1 MNDKELISYR
11 LRMLRNKKFTQSE
24 LAQRLGVTTASVS
37 KYELGEV
44 TPDIEKLKRYCY
56 IFNVSLDYIV
66 GLSEN
71 SNETIKPIE
80 YTPDELELLELF
92 KQLPDKYK
100 YEVKGYIKGIISSN
114 N

>member
-1 MNDKELISYR
+1 MDRYIIAKH
-11 LRMLRNKKFTQSE
+11 LRMLRDKKFTQAE

-37 KYELGEV
+37 KYEIGEV
-44 TPDIEKLKRYCY
+44 IPDIEKLTRYCS
-56 IFNVSLDYIV
+56 IFNVSLDFIV

-71 SNETIKPIE
+71 SEETVRPIE
-80 YTPDELELLELF
+80 YKPDEIELLELF

>member
-1 MNDKELISYR
+1 MNNDSIGLR
-11 LRMLRNKKFTQSE
+11 LRFLRDKKFTQAE
-24 LAQRLGVTTASVS
+24 LAQRLGVTTASIS

-44 TPDIEKLKRYCY
+44 IPDIEKLKKYCL
-56 IFNVSLDYIV
+56 IFNVSMDFIV
-66 GLSEN
+66 GLSDDTT
-71 SNETIKPIE
+71 ETIKPIE
-80 YTPDELELLELF
+80 YNSDELELLELF

>member
-1 MNDKELISYR
+1 MNKDTIAGHLR
-11 LRMLRNKKFTQSE
+11 LLRGKQFTQAE
-24 LAQRLGVTTASVS
+24 LAKRLGVTTASVS
-37 KYELGEV
+37 KYEMGEV
-44 TPDIEKLKRYCY
+44 IPDIEKLIKYCL

-66 GLSEN
+66 GLSDN
-71 SNETIKPIE
+71 TDETVKPIE
-80 YTPDELELLELF
+80 YKPDEIELLELF

>member
-1 MNDKELISYR
+1 MNKQIIANNLR
-11 LRMLRNKKFTQSE
+11 LLRGKKFTQAE
-24 LAQRLGVTTASVS
+24 LAQKLGITTASVS
-37 KYELGEV
+37 KYEMGEV
-44 TPDIEKLKRYCY
+44 TPDIEKLTRYCY

-66 GLSEN
+66 GLSDN
-71 SNETIKPIE
+71 SNETVKSIE
-80 YTPDELELLELF
+80 YRPDEVELLELF